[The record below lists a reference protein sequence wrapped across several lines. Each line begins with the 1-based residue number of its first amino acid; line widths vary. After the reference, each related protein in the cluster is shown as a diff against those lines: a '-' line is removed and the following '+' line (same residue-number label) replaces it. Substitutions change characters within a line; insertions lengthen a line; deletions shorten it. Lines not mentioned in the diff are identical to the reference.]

1 MRIIELEEGM
11 ELRRDVDSGSEEQ
24 KAAVIEILKDVKNRG
39 DEALSEL
46 TARYDGAVLDSL
58 KVTETEIAA
67 AYRDLDDSLLE
78 VIREA
83 AGNIR
88 EFHVRQVRQSWMDV
102 QENGT
107 VIGQKI
113 TPLKAVGVYVPG
125 GTAVYPSSLLMG
137 TIPAQ
142 AAGVERIVV
151 VTPPDKDGNLP
162 AAVLVA
168 ANEVGVKEIYKVGG
182 AQAIA
187 ALAYGTK
194 SIEPVDKIV
203 GPGNVYV
210 ALAKR
215 EVFGTVDIDS
225 IAGPSE
231 IAVLADES
239 AHPGWVAADLLSQ
252 AEHDVRAAAVLFT
265 PSRSLAEKVSAEME
279 EQLQSLPR
287 REIIERS
294 LQDHGRIYVVPD
306 LETAVDK
313 MNEFAPEHL
322 ELMVAEPFEWLGKI
336 RNAGAVFLGPNS
348 SEPVGDYFAG
358 PNHVLPTSGTARF
371 SSPLN
376 VDDFMKKSSVIAY
389 SKEAIQA
396 NADKIAALARLE
408 GLEAH
413 ARAVEKRLGGKSN
426 E

>member
-239 AHPGWVAADLLSQ
+239 ANPGWVAADLLSQ

-287 REIIERS
+287 REIIEKS